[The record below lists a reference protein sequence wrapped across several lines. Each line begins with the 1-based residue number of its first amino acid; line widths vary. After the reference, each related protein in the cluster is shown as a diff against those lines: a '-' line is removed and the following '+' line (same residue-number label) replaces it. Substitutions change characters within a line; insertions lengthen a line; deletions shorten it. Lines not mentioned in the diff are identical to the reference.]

1 MKKDQREM
9 SSSEINDVEKLK
21 KVANEY
27 FAQKNYKEADD
38 MYTLAVENLTTMN
51 KSSTDVAG
59 TNELHSVILAN
70 RSAARIGLS
79 MFELALPD
87 AEESIR
93 LQPFWIK
100 AYFRKA
106 SALEGMNKFNAAME
120 TWEDARTNCPVS
132 EAATVDKQLKLLK
145 KKWSSFFLSEKF
157 PIESEVDLLS
167 RYSVLSDKRERLS
180 TLAHFWND
188 SNKEERFGF
197 FQLLMGIIGGESGAS
212 NMIIERVTSDV
223 MADMPLHNYT
233 DLPRER
239 VALWCDYFK
248 NSLDM
253 EGKNLVFQAIWN
265 KLLTT
270 EEKTDIIMDM
280 KLLFN
285 QSLEIPESDASE
297 AVHETD

>member
-1 MKKDQREM
+1 M
-9 SSSEINDVEKLK
+9 SSNEINEVEKLK

-27 FAQKNYKEADD
+27 FAQKKYKEADD
-38 MYTLAVENLTTMN
+38 MYTLALENLATVN
-51 KSSTDVAG
+51 NSSTDEASR
-59 TNELHSVILAN
+59 NELQSVILAN

-79 MFELALPD
+79 MFELALSD
-87 AEESIR
+87 SEESIR
-93 LQPFWIK
+93 LQPSWIK

-106 SALEGMNKFNAAME
+106 SALEGMNKFNSAIE
-120 TWEDARTNCPVS
+120 TWEDARTNCPPS
-132 EAATVDKQLKLLK
+132 EAATVDKQSKILK
-145 KKWSSFFLSEKF
+145 KKWASCFLSETF

-167 RYSVLSDKRERLS
+167 RYSFLADKRERLS

-188 SNKEERFGF
+188 STKEERFAY
-197 FQLLMGIIGGESGAS
+197 FQLLIGIIGGESGAS
-212 NMIIERVTSDV
+212 NMITERLTSDV
-223 MADMPLHNYT
+223 MADMPLHNYP

-253 EGKNLVFQAIWN
+253 EGKKLVFQAIWN

-280 KLLFN
+280 KLLFS
-285 QSLEIPESDASE
+285 QSLGIPESDASDT
-297 AVHETD
+297 VQETD